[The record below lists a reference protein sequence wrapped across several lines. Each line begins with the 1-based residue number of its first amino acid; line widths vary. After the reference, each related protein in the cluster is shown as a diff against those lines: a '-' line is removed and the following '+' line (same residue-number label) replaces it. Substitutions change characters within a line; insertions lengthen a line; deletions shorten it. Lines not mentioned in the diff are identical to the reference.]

1 MKKVIN
7 INFQGR
13 VIPIE
18 ESAYDI
24 LKQYTE
30 SLNKFFATE
39 EGKEE
44 IINDIEGRIAEL
56 FAETLKKGTTCICD
70 DDVNRIIESMGKP
83 EDFETEEPHYQEQQS
98 SFNQQNDHTNYNA
111 PRGRLY
117 RDDND
122 KILGGVCGGLANYL
136 RVDASVVRIIFAI
149 LLFGAG
155 TGFLIYLLLWIIL
168 PKKNLQSNITKRLYR
183 NPDDKVIG
191 GVASGLAA
199 YFNIA
204 IWIPRLI
211 FAFPLLIGIINSIF
225 KNIFWHFDPFPSVFF
240 GSFGGSLT
248 LIYLVLWAVIPEA
261 NTASEKLEM
270 RGEKVDLNTIKN
282 TIQEDLVGFKERAD
296 KYGKVISEKVNKW
309 GDEVNATSKK
319 SGGRIGHAFSIVIKA
334 FFLFIMGMIAF
345 ALLMALIG
353 VLIGGVAFFPFKNFF
368 LDGIGENV
376 LAWFTIIGLLI
387 VPIIGFVF
395 WLVRRILK
403 VNNNFKYFG
412 ATIGVIW
419 TIGLFACITLV
430 GMILSNF
437 SVKSGNEEVVNIT
450 QPTTNKLM
458 VTTDSNQF
466 SYFED
471 DWFGVHWDS
480 NDAPFYN
487 LNEDSVMLKTI
498 RVNVVQSNDDKYHV
512 KLVKFSRGKNKDLAK
527 EVASHINFEVSQ
539 TDSIIRLPK
548 GFVITKKDK
557 FRNQQ
562 VLVVIEVPVGKKI
575 TIDKTI
581 SDYDW
586 FEMNFNNK
594 RRWNKDWDRKYNNSF
609 SWDDDQ
615 EMIMNDKELIN
626 PSEKSDIDDELRDL
640 KKELQDIEDQKKE
653 IESKKL
659 ELLKESKPSPT
670 TKIENG
676 GFMDDIKKTLPCQV
690 YLSNILID
698 KFSL

>member
-1 MKKVIN
+1 M
-7 INFQGR
+7 
-13 VIPIE
+13 
-18 ESAYDI
+18 
-24 LKQYTE
+24 
-30 SLNKFFATE
+30 
-39 EGKEE
+39 
-44 IINDIEGRIAEL
+44 
-56 FAETLKKGTTCICD
+56 
-70 DDVNRIIESMGKP
+70 
-83 EDFETEEPHYQEQQS
+83 
-98 SFNQQNDHTNYNA
+98 
-111 PRGRLY
+111 
-117 RDDND
+117 
-122 KILGGVCGGLANYL
+122 GGVCGGLANYL

-155 TGFLIYLLLWIIL
+155 TGFLVYLLLWIIL
-168 PKKNLQSNITKRLYR
+168 PKKSLKSNLTKRLYR
-183 NPDDKVIG
+183 NPDEKIIG

-204 IWIPRLI
+204 VWIPRLI
-211 FAFPLLIGIINSIF
+211 FAFPLLMGIINSIF

-270 RGEKVDLNTIKN
+270 RGEKIDLNTIKN
-282 TIQEDLVGFKERAD
+282 TIQEDLVGFKDRAD
-296 KYGKVISEKVNKW
+296 KYGKVISEKVNNW
-309 GDEVNATSKK
+309 GDEVNATTRKANN
-319 SGGRIGHAFSIVIKA
+319 RFGHAIGIVFKA

-368 LDGIGENV
+368 LDGLGENV
-376 LAWFTIIGLLI
+376 LAWVTIFGLLI

-403 VNNNFKYFG
+403 VKNDYKYLG

-419 TIGLFACITLV
+419 TFGLFACVTLA

-437 SVKSGNEEVVNIT
+437 SAKSGSEEIVNIT
-450 QPTTNKLM
+450 QPTTNKLI
-458 VTTDSNQF
+458 VTTSSSQF

-471 DWFGVHWDS
+471 DWFGVHWD
-480 NDAPFYN
+480 NNNAPFYN
-487 LNEDSVMLKTI
+487 LSEDSVMLKTV
-498 RVNVVQSNDDKYHV
+498 RVSVVQSSDNQYHV
-512 KLVKFSRGKNKDLAK
+512 KTIKFSRGKNKEIAK
-527 EVASHINFEVSQ
+527 EISSNIKFNITQ
-539 TDSIIRLPK
+539 NDSIIQLPK

-562 VLVVIEVPVGKKI
+562 VLVIIEVPVGKKI
-575 TIDKTI
+575 MLDKTI
-581 SDYDW
+581 NDFDW
-586 FEMNFNNK
+586 FDMDFKRNHGWNNE
-594 RRWNKDWDRKYNNSF
+594 WDRKYSNTF

-626 PSEKSDIDDELRDL
+626 PSEKSDIHDELKDL

-670 TKIENG
+670 TKIENSG
-676 GFMDDIKKTLPCQV
+676 LMDDIKKTLPCQV
-690 YLSNILID
+690 YLSNVLID